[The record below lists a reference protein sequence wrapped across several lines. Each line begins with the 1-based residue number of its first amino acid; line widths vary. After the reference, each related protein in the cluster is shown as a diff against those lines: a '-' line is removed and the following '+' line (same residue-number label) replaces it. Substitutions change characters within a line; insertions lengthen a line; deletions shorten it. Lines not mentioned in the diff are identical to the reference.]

1 VFDILVPPI
10 QDRLSPR
17 SDHQTQVQQDC
28 QNAQPHRPTNPL
40 GGHREKVSTIVAI
53 DAKRMTT
60 RDIIKIGTTDV
71 IVQGN
76 NEGSMIFDKSA
87 NENEEKT

>member
-1 VFDILVPPI
+1 
-10 QDRLSPR
+10 
-17 SDHQTQVQQDC
+17 
-28 QNAQPHRPTNPL
+28 
-40 GGHREKVSTIVAI
+40 VSTIVAI

-71 IVQGN
+71 IVQAN